1 MSCFRTFIALALFL
15 GASSAFAQ
23 VGEISDKR
31 DAPKASLVATQSFDG
46 ATNTPS
52 DAPTLL
58 DVVKAE
64 AAQMD
69 VFPQAVFL
77 HRVVQ
82 PLPAIRS
89 YFLHADFYKD
99 SPFFHPFYEGDLLLG
114 RGLCYD
120 LTFEEYLVFYRF
132 KTAACY
138 AAPQEI
144 DECVAKFDEMS
155 PKERAL
161 VLTAIQ
167 LWREAQI
174 NSRFVRSTQNFL
186 ETRDD
191 RGSLPHLAMVSAPSL
206 YPCVQVGE
214 QVFLPGD
221 YATPDLQSILGS
233 DNWPDRSRFVRK
245 KYSRSWKE
253 LKGDEPVAA
262 WKAFKRWQC
271 EQVPRY
277 IIRNG
282 CLLPVDVPEFTVDA
296 ATEERWNRLIESCVE
311 SEEIAFEQLDLDLE
325 ETKRA
330 WEADCRERLAE
341 VGELFNVELPE
352 WHVAQRFKKPDS
364 TIYYSYAERFFER
377 DKLNVG
383 GDELRYWEALTAF
396 FDAVE
401 AQKKAEPQSEA
412 TRRAVALQEFWF
424 ACQRTA
430 PVGDETP
437 KDGLQSA
444 RPLTLGEIAKDCLP
458 LQTPARQELRR
469 QEPREFS
476 KILEEFSKIIEAF

>member
-1 MSCFRTFIALALFL
+1 MTIQFALSRLTTALLSVVLSVGALAW
-15 GASSAFAQ
+15 G
-23 VGEISDKR
+23 D
-31 DAPKASLVATQSFDG
+31 D

-52 DAPTLL
+52 NAPTLL
-58 DVVKAE
+58 DVVKTE

-69 VFPQAVFL
+69 VFPKAVFL
-77 HRVVQ
+77 HRVAQ
-82 PLPAIRS
+82 PLPEIRS
-89 YFLHADFYKD
+89 YFLDDVFYKD

-114 RGLCYD
+114 RGICYD

-144 DECVAKFDEMS
+144 DECVAKFDKMS

-174 NSRFVRSTQNFL
+174 NSRFVRSTQKFL
-186 ETRDD
+186 EELRDLG
-191 RGSLPHLAMVSAPSL
+191 GSPHLAMVSAPSL

-221 YATPDLQSILGS
+221 YATPDLQSILREN
-233 DNWPDRSRFVRK
+233 NWPDWPRFIWK
-245 KYSRSWKE
+245 KYSRSLEE
-253 LKGDEPVAA
+253 LSRDEQRAA
-262 WKAFKRWQC
+262 WAAFERWQC

-282 CLLPVDVPEFTVDA
+282 CLLPVDVPEFSVDA

-311 SEEIAFEQLDLDLE
+311 SEEVAFEQLDLDLE

-341 VGELFNVELPE
+341 VGERFNVKLPE

-364 TIYYSYAERFFER
+364 SIYYSQAERLFER

-383 GDELRYWEALTAF
+383 ADEQKYWEALTAF

-424 ACQRTA
+424 ACQRA
-430 PVGDETP
+430 ASSGGETP
-437 KDGLQSA
+437 TDGLQSA
-444 RPLTLGEIAKDCLP
+444 RPLTLGEIAKECLP
-458 LQTPARQELRR
+458 PK
-469 QEPREFS
+469 EPSDKTR
-476 KILEEFSKIIEAF
+476 

>member
-1 MSCFRTFIALALFL
+1 MTIQFALSRLSTALLSVVLSVGALAW
-15 GASSAFAQ
+15 G
-23 VGEISDKR
+23 D
-31 DAPKASLVATQSFDG
+31 D

-52 DAPTLL
+52 NASTLL
-58 DVVKAE
+58 DVVKTE

-69 VFPQAVFL
+69 VFPKAVFL
-77 HRVVQ
+77 HRVAQ
-82 PLPAIRS
+82 PLPEIRS
-89 YFLHADFYKD
+89 YFLDDVFYKD

-114 RGLCYD
+114 RGICYD

-144 DECVAKFDEMS
+144 DECVARFDEMS

-174 NSRFVRSTQNFL
+174 NSRFVRSTQKFL
-186 ETRDD
+186 EELRDLG
-191 RGSLPHLAMVSAPSL
+191 GSPHLAMVSAPSL

-221 YATPDLQSILGS
+221 YATPDLQSILREN
-233 DNWPDRSRFVRK
+233 NWPDWSRFVWK
-245 KYSRSWKE
+245 NYSRRLEE
-253 LKGDEPVAA
+253 LNGDEQVAS
-262 WKAFKRWQC
+262 WKAFERWQC

-282 CLLPVDVPEFTVDA
+282 CLLPVDVPEFSVDA

-383 GDELRYWEALTAF
+383 GAELRYWEALTAF

-412 TRRAVALQEFWF
+412 TRRAVALQDFWF

-458 LQTPARQELRR
+458 LQTPARQELRK
-469 QEPREFS
+469 FS
-476 KILEEFSKIIEAF
+476 KSDGPVVTAR